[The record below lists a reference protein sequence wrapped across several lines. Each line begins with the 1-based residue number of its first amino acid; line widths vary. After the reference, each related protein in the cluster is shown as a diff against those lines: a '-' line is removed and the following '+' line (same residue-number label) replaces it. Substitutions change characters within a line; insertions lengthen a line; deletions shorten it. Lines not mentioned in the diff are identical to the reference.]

1 MKCIEGVKCV
11 HVLDHPNKGFV
22 YLSNYVFI
30 NYFLREILVVFL
42 VKNVVKAES
51 MLPTQSMMTV
61 ELKLY
66 TKSVQKYVYIPS

>member
-42 VKNVVKAES
+42 VKNVVKAEP
-51 MLPTQSMMTV
+51 MLP
-61 ELKLY
+61 LKA
-66 TKSVQKYVYIPS
+66 